1 MNIEDKDIRL
11 VYDNA
16 HSFDYYRGYNHS
28 LANVDSLPRGD
39 SSLIYLLGS
48 GDAEKLISKG
58 YRIDTLVSHPDYNV
72 ATIKLK
78 FLRSETRASTLDTI
92 MLARVY

>member
-1 MNIEDKDIRL
+1 MAKAKKTSVKVADIASVNQAIQMFKTEEDRYPKDL
-11 VYDNA
+11 N
-16 HSFDYYRGYNHS
+16 
-28 LANVDSLPRGD
+28 
-39 SSLIYLLGS
+39 
-48 GDAEKLISKG
+48 ELISKG